1 MKEIVENPDLMKE
14 VVPSDSELKEII
26 INYVGNK
33 LSPESDNI
41 TVEQVIEVFAGEF
54 PEFLLALAE
63 ENWVNGYT
71 QALQDLEYVEKERK
85 NVDKTLSKE
94 ETK

>member
-1 MKEIVENPDLMKE
+1 MKQIIENPDLMKE
-14 VVPSDSELKEII
+14 VVPTDSELKGII

-33 LSPESDNI
+33 LNPESDDI
-41 TVEQVIEVFAGEF
+41 RVEQVIEVFVEEF

-71 QALQDLEYVEKERK
+71 QALHDLEYVEKERK
-85 NVDKTLSKE
+85 NVTKTVSEDKD
-94 ETK
+94 